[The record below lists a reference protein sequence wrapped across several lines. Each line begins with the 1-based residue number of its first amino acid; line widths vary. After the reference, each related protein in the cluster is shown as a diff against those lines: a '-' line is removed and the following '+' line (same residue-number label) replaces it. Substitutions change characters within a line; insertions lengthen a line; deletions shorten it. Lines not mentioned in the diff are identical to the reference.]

1 MKAVALYEAAAFF
14 YVQSLGKLHLILY
27 LLFTNYGNVIGWLAN
42 ILAAVLLSCPHESRK
57 VPDTKQFLHRNSTE
71 MPEIAPEAVRL
82 CSFHWENFH
91 DRVKIARN

>member
-14 YVQSLGKLHLILY
+14 YVHSLGKLHLILY

-42 ILAAVLLSCPHESRK
+42 ILPTSLLSCPHESRQ
-57 VPDTKQFLHRNSTE
+57 VPDAKPFLHHTSTE

-82 CSFHWENFH
+82 CSFQSENSR